1 MTKGK
6 IIGYIGIVLI
16 IIITVFLGTK
26 YYLYTNKN
34 SEVDKSSTEI
44 EKYTNLVCSKMV
56 DSDNYSKN
64 SVITMA
70 FDNDNL
76 VWLKDDSYYYYFDKD
91 EYTNA
96 KEELSTTNS
105 IENKYTYY
113 DDNRIINTT
122 YESEIEELKNSEW
135 SIDVDTYTYDMLS
148 KYYQEEEYTCK

>member
-122 YESEIEELKNSEW
+122 YEGEIEELKNSEW